1 MWICALWEPQLL
13 CPIATVT
20 KCLVPPSFT
29 QDRSSPSQP
38 PWHRAALWMNSSSSI
53 ALYFRALDHHYF
65 LCLFWPHQW
74 AIIKVSGQSISGFLL
89 QAHYWEITC
98 QSSLNIPLSTMRL
111 WEQQEAECLKQMN
124 VNLQTADPS
133 GWVQAW
139 NAKATLNSENGV
151 KYVSSICLYFPTRSS
166 FLLSFGAQT
175 ISPKYQ
181 DTYQILKHEH
191 IS

>member
-1 MWICALWEPQLL
+1 M
-13 CPIATVT
+13 
-20 KCLVPPSFT
+20 
-29 QDRSSPSQP
+29 
-38 PWHRAALWMNSSSSI
+38 
-53 ALYFRALDHHYF
+53 
-65 LCLFWPHQW
+65 
-74 AIIKVSGQSISGFLL
+74 G
-89 QAHYWEITC
+89 
-98 QSSLNIPLSTMRL
+98 L

-139 NAKATLNSENGV
+139 NAKATLNSENDV